1 MIKLP
6 VMIMTNKRLNEDV
19 KIKTAWTGMSQ
30 PPFCQKKNF
39 PKMFS
44 KESHK
49 IFKYRRGWLAYP
61 ILFSILNHLSVALK
75 SNG

>member
-1 MIKLP
+1 MLKSRQLEQECH
-6 VMIMTNKRLNEDV
+6 NLRSV
-19 KIKTAWTGMSQ
+19 K
-30 PPFCQKKNF
+30 KKNF